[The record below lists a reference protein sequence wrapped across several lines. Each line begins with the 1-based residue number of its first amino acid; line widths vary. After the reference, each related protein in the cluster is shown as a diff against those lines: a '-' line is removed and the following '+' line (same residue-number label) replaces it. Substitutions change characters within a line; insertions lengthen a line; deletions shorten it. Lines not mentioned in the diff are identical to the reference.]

1 MDNNHTYDY
10 MLVLEDHTEVKNEVE
25 VGKLSVV
32 SNIDEERK
40 FKTAPTEEVNQNDF
54 LKCNTR
60 DRLLESFI
68 R

>member
-32 SNIDEERK
+32 SNMGQITK
-40 FKTAPTEEVNQNDF
+40 Y
-54 LKCNTR
+54 LKR
-60 DRLLESFI
+60 
-68 R
+68 

>member
-10 MLVLEDHTEVKNEVE
+10 MLVLEAHTEVKNEVE

-54 LKCNTR
+54 LKFNSR